1 MAAARGRRPKG
12 DREPMH
18 VRVPRDHKRLYE
30 QEAAK
35 AGLFV
40 GDYIA
45 VMLARAHDLPEPD
58 YLPQLHE
65 ERLPLGA

>member
-1 MAAARGRRPKG
+1 
-12 DREPMH
+12 MH
-18 VRVPRDHKRLYE
+18 VRVPREHKRRYE
-30 QEAAK
+30 EEAAK

-45 VMLARAHDLPEPD
+45 VMLARAHGLPEPD
-58 YLPQLHE
+58 YLPQLQE